1 MSRGSVAAVT
11 PAAPTDPLPHRLA
24 AGGRTFVVDR
34 AREDDV
40 ADVVAL
46 LRDDDVVG
54 AGREAAPEE
63 PLDSYREAFL
73 AIDGDPHQLL
83 VVVRDDTGEVVGTL
97 QLTFLRTLARRGVL
111 RLQVEAVRVASS
123 TRGSGLGR
131 ALLAWAAEHGR
142 TRGAEV
148 AQLTSD
154 LRRTGAHRFYER
166 LGWRHT
172 HAGMKLDLR

>member
-11 PAAPTDPLPHRLA
+11 PAAPIDPLPHRLT

-34 AREDDV
+34 GREEDV
-40 ADVVAL
+40 AAIVVL
-46 LRDDDVVG
+46 LRDDLVG
-54 AGREAAPEE
+54 ASREAAPGESLE
-63 PLDSYREAFL
+63 DYREAFR

-83 VVVRDDTGEVVGTL
+83 VVVRDDAGVVVGTL
-97 QLTFLRTLARRGVL
+97 QLSFLRTLARRGVL

-131 ALLAWAAEHGR
+131 ALLAWALEHGR

-154 LRRTGAHRFYER
+154 LRRTDAHRFYEG